1 MIGVP
6 ESFRQS
12 FSATDLNLLV
22 LRVEDLVCRSISPT
36 RDQLYRRSLHPL
48 PIQKDSGFQSASL
61 HRSTY
66 GLQPFTTIYMPS
78 PA

>member
-6 ESFRQS
+6 ESFRPKP
-12 FSATDLNLLV
+12 ATDLNLLV

-48 PIQKDSGFQSASL
+48 PIQKDSYS
-61 HRSTY
+61 
-66 GLQPFTTIYMPS
+66 
-78 PA
+78 